1 MLEGGGLYWRAKF
14 MLEKEERFV
23 LVGERFML
31 ESRSSRRVNCKRESP
46 DFGSSGWHLWLCKC
60 NQF

>member
-1 MLEGGGLYWRAKF
+1 MLE
-14 MLEKEERFV
+14 EEERFV

-46 DFGSSGWHLWLCKC
+46 DFGSSGWHLWLCK
-60 NQF
+60 

>member
-1 MLEGGGLYWRAKF
+1 MLEGGGLYWRGKF
-14 MLEKEERFV
+14 MLEEEERFV

-46 DFGSSGWHLWLCKC
+46 DFGSLVM
-60 NQF
+60 

>member
-1 MLEGGGLYWRAKF
+1 MLEGGGLYWRGKF
-14 MLEKEERFV
+14 MLEEEERFV

-46 DFGSSGWHLWLCKC
+46 DFESLGYVNS

>member
-31 ESRSSRRVNCKRESP
+31 ESRSSRRVKCKRESP